1 MRRTPL
7 TVAGAAVALAIT
19 LSACGGDDSGSTT
32 DTTKAG
38 GDAGASSIVVK
49 AKDQLKFDQTAYEA
63 KAGKVDITYENT
75 GSVAHTLLVKGK
87 SGFKLS
93 IGTKDEGSLDLSPGT
108 YTLYCDV
115 AGHESAGMEAQL
127 TVK

>member
-7 TVAGAAVALAIT
+7 TSTVAGAAVALAIT
-19 LSACGGDDSGSTT
+19 LSACGGDDSGGTT
-32 DTTKAG
+32 ATTAG
-38 GDAGASSIVVK
+38 GDAGASSLVVK
-49 AKDQLKFDQTAYEA
+49 AKDQLKFDQTAYEVE
-63 KAGKVDITYENT
+63 AGKVDITYENT

-115 AGHESAGMEAQL
+115 AGHE
-127 TVK
+127 